1 MLNRRRIFALLLAAA
16 MTTALSLAS
25 AGTANAAA
33 PLGPFQI
40 QNFNDLC
47 VQPNPADTGPDIQVV
62 QEPCAATST
71 VQQWLFWSLGG
82 ADWHIQNV
90 ATHNCLR
97 ALSNTDFAAV
107 DTIDCTNITN
117 EKWTINNLVTLE
129 GPYPIISRVGGGSR
143 CLDVFQ
149 DSNTPG
155 TPIDIFH
162 CTSNNFAQIWF
173 TP

>member
-1 MLNRRRIFALLLAAA
+1 MFNRRRTFALLLAA

-25 AGTANAAA
+25 AGTASAAA
-33 PLGPFQI
+33 PIGPFLI
-40 QNFNDLC
+40 ENANGLC

-62 QEPCAATST
+62 QEPCDPTNT

-82 ADWHIQNV
+82 ADWHIQNT
-90 ATHNCLR
+90 ATRNCLR
-97 ALSNTDFAAV
+97 ALSNTDFAQV
-107 DTIDCTNITN
+107 QTIDCTNISD
-117 EKWTINNLVTLE
+117 EKWTINNLVTSE
-129 GPYPIISRVGGGSR
+129 GPYPIISRIGGGSR

-149 DSNTPG
+149 DRSAPG

-162 CTSNNFAQIWF
+162 CTSNNNAQIWF